1 MAKDPNFRLIIF
13 TIFVTIV
20 SVVYIL
26 YLHSKGGASYIVS
39 VGLNEFGKSLGSFG
53 FFTMW
58 FVYSRSVMKLI
69 VQKGSIVQRL
79 NPVGERPAFAS
90 DLWDVLNIL
99 NKAHPYLG
107 LSSIALIYLHGYL
120 VLPFLNNLPLLLVLA
135 LLAWQGFFG
144 ILLKLK
150 FTPAFL
156 KSRSYLI
163 HTQFYTAAMILILAV
178 LGHTLWQ

>member
-13 TIFVTIV
+13 AIFVTII
-20 SVVYIL
+20 SAVYML
-26 YLHSKGGASYIVS
+26 YLFSKGGATYIVS

-53 FFTMW
+53 FFTIW

-69 VQKGSIVQRL
+69 VQKGNIVQRL

-120 VLPFLNNLPLLLVLA
+120 VLPFMNNLPLLLVLA
-135 LLAWQGFFG
+135 LMAWQGFFG
-144 ILLKLK
+144 IMLKLK
-150 FTPAFL
+150 FTPAVL
-156 KSRSYLI
+156 KRRSYLI
-163 HTQFYTAAMILILAV
+163 HTQFFTAAMILILAV
-178 LGHTLWQ
+178 LGHTIWQ